1 MQAFNINKAEAQ
13 KIQQIKSEAEYKILK
28 VSISK
33 NITNHKSN
41 WVVGKVVGLLKIAI

>member
-28 VSISK
+28 VSMCK
-33 NITNHKSN
+33 RITNHKSN
-41 WVVGKVVGLLKIAI
+41 WLFDWVVGCT